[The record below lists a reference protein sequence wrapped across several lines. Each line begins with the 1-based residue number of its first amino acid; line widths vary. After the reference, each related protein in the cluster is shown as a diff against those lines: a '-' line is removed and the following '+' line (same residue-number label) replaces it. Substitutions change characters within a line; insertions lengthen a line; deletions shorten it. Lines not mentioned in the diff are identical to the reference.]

1 MRWAVYDDKNVPR
14 ALVVVDIQNKIVG
27 ITISEFSLIWRIY
40 FTLKFLWNEGLKIS
54 SNRIEQI
61 YDVNDGTGNK
71 EEYTDYWREK
81 L

>member
-71 EEYTDYWREK
+71 EEYTDYWRK

>member
-1 MRWAVYDDKNVPR
+1 MRWAVYDKNVPR

-40 FTLKFLWNEGLKIS
+40 FTLKFLWNGGLKIS

>member
-40 FTLKFLWNEGLKIS
+40 FTLKFLWNGELQNI
-54 SNRIEQI
+54 R
-61 YDVNDGTGNK
+61 
-71 EEYTDYWREK
+71 

>member
-1 MRWAVYDDKNVPR
+1 MRWAVYDKNVPR

-40 FTLKFLWNEGLKIS
+40 FTLKFLWNGVLKIS

-71 EEYTDYWREK
+71 EEYTDY
-81 L
+81 